1 MIELTIYLSASSN
14 ITLTTAKEIRREVYY
29 TVSGSERHIEGSVT
43 IPAGQSSAKSTVYQ
57 LPTKP
62 TNVYVGNW

>member
-1 MIELTIYLSASSN
+1 M
-14 ITLTTAKEIRREVYY
+14 YY
-29 TVSGSERHIEGSVT
+29 TVSGSERHIEGNVT

>member
-1 MIELTIYLSASSN
+1 M
-14 ITLTTAKEIRREVYY
+14 YY

-62 TNVYVGNW
+62 TNVYAGNWWLEITLNPMKDLL

>member
-1 MIELTIYLSASSN
+1 M
-14 ITLTTAKEIRREVYY
+14 YY

-57 LPTKP
+57 LPT
-62 TNVYVGNW
+62 NVYVGNWWLEITLNPMKDLL

>member
-1 MIELTIYLSASSN
+1 MC
-14 ITLTTAKEIRREVYY
+14 Y

-62 TNVYVGNW
+62 TNVYVGNWWLEITLNPMKDLL

>member
-1 MIELTIYLSASSN
+1 M
-14 ITLTTAKEIRREVYY
+14 YY

-62 TNVYVGNW
+62 TTVYVGNW

>member
-1 MIELTIYLSASSN
+1 MTAKFKENN

>member
-1 MIELTIYLSASSN
+1 M
-14 ITLTTAKEIRREVYY
+14 YY
-29 TVSGSERHIEGSVT
+29 TTVSGSERHIEGSVT